1 MGQGVLT
8 AGFTRS
14 GGGTDGSLYCEG
26 VPIEAI
32 AADVGTPVYVYSTAV
47 IRDRYE
53 RLHATLSSVPHRIH
67 YTLKANSNRAI
78 LRLLREL
85 GAGADVVSSGELR
98 KARAAGFIGNEIIF
112 GGVGKT
118 DDELRDAIAAG
129 VVLINAE
136 SAAEVRRLDEIA
148 REMGTTAPVGLRVN
162 PELDLH
168 AAHEYIKTGEKGH
181 KFGIP
186 YGEAAGVALAAS
198 RLPNVELRGLDMH
211 LGSQLT
217 RIEPYKI
224 GAARLLEL
232 HAKLVAEGVTTI
244 RFLDIGGGLGVRYDD
259 ESPPDLDRFARL
271 VLPLVED
278 TNLTLIMEPGR
289 FVVGNAGALVGTVL
303 YRKQSGGKD
312 YVITDTGMTEL
323 LRPSHYGAFH
333 RIEPVGE
340 RQERQEQTKA
350 DIVGPV
356 CETGDFLAQDREI
369 ANVEPGDRIMVYDV
383 GAYGY
388 AMASNYNARRRAAE
402 VLVDGDRYAVITRRE
417 SYEDLMRLDVDAPEW
432 KDAEASTSG
441 ARRRASRR
449 TKG

>member
-14 GGGTDGSLYCEG
+14 GGGTDGALYCEG

-32 AADVGTPVYVYSTAV
+32 AADVGTPVYVYSSAV

-53 RLHATLSSVPHRIH
+53 RLRATLSPVPHRIH
-67 YTLKANSNRAI
+67 YTLKANSTRAI

-98 KARAAGFIGNEIIF
+98 KARAAGFTGDEIIF

-118 DDELRDAIAAG
+118 DDELRDAIAER
-129 VVLINAE
+129 VLLINAE
-136 SAAEVRRLDEIA
+136 SEAEVRRLDAIA
-148 REMGTTAPVGLRVN
+148 REMRTTAPVGLRVN

-186 YGEAAGVALAAS
+186 YDEAVDVALAAS
-198 RLPNVELRGLDMH
+198 KLPNVELRGLDMH
-211 LGSQLT
+211 LGSQLS
-217 RIEPYKI
+217 RIEPYKV

-232 HAKLVAEGVTTI
+232 HAKLRTAGVATI

-278 TNLTLIMEPGR
+278 TSLTLIMEPGR

-303 YRKQSGGKD
+303 YRKRSGGKD
-312 YVITDTGMTEL
+312 YIITDTGMTEL

-333 RIEPVGE
+333 RIEPVAE
-340 RQERQEQTKA
+340 RPRQTKA

-356 CETGDFLAQDREI
+356 CETGDFLAQDRVI
-369 ANVEPGDRIMVYDV
+369 ADVEPGDRIMVYDV

-417 SYEDLMRLDVDAPEW
+417 SYEDLMRLDVDAPQW
-432 KDAEASTSG
+432 KDAEMATAG
-441 ARRRASRR
+441 ARPRQSRRA
-449 TKG
+449 KG

>member
-14 GGGTDGSLYCEG
+14 GTDGSLQCEG

-32 AADVGTPVYVYSTAV
+32 AAEVGTPVYVYSSAV

-53 RLHATLSSVPHRIH
+53 KLHATLASVPHRIH

-98 KARAAGFIGNEIIF
+98 KAEAAGFSGDDIIF

-118 DDELRDAIAAG
+118 DDELRHAIAAG
-129 VVLINAE
+129 VLLINAE
-136 SAAEVRRLDEIA
+136 SAAEVHRLDAIA
-148 REMGTTAPVGLRVN
+148 GEMNAMAPVGLRVN

-186 YGEAAGVALAAS
+186 YDEAAGVALAAAK
-198 RLPNVELRGLDMH
+198 LPNVELRGLDMH
-211 LGSQLT
+211 LGSQLS

-232 HAKLVAEGVTTI
+232 HAKLTAAGVSTV
-244 RFLDIGGGLGVRYDD
+244 RYLDIGGGLGVRYDD

-271 VLPLVED
+271 VLPLVEE

-303 YRKQSGGKD
+303 YRKKSGGKD
-312 YVITDTGMTEL
+312 YVITDMGMTEL

-333 RIEPVGE
+333 RIEPVAE
-340 RQERQEQTKA
+340 RRGKTKA

-356 CETGDFLAQDREI
+356 CETGDFLAQDRRI
-369 ANVEPGDRIMVYDV
+369 ADVEPGDRLLVYDV

-388 AMASNYNARRRAAE
+388 AMASNYNARRRDAD
-402 VLVDGDRYAVITRRE
+402 VLVEGDRYAVVTRRE
-417 SYEDLMRLDVDAPEW
+417 SYEDLMRLDVDAPQW
-432 KDAEASTSG
+432 RDAETSTPD
-441 ARRRASRR
+441 ARARPPRRAN
-449 TKG
+449 G

>member
-8 AGFTRS
+8 AGFARS
-14 GGGTDGSLYCEG
+14 RGVGGTDGGGSLYCEG
-26 VPIEAI
+26 VPIDAI
-32 AADVGTPVYVYSTAV
+32 AADVGTPVYVYSSAV

-53 RLHATLSSVPHRIH
+53 RLHATLAAVPHRIH

-98 KARAAGFIGNEIIF
+98 KAHAAGFTGQDIVF

-118 DDELRDAIAAG
+118 DDELRDAIAAD
-129 VVLINAE
+129 VLLINAE
-136 SAAEVRRLDEIA
+136 SAAEVRRLDALA
-148 REMGTTAPVGLRVN
+148 RELGKTAPVGLRVN

-186 YGEAAGVALAAS
+186 YDEAAAVALSVS
-198 RLPNVELRGLDMH
+198 RLRNVELRGLDMH
-211 LGSQLT
+211 LGSQLS

-232 HAKLVAEGVTTI
+232 HAKLVAAGVATV

-271 VLPLVED
+271 VLPLVEE

-289 FVVGNAGALVGTVL
+289 FIVGNAGALVGTVL

-333 RIEPVGE
+333 RIEPVVE
-340 RQERQEQTKA
+340 RPRQTKA

-369 ANVEPGDRIMVYDV
+369 ADVEPGDRFMVFDV

-388 AMASNYNARRRAAE
+388 VMASNYNARRRAEE
-402 VLVDGDRYAVITRRE
+402 VLVDGDRYALITRRE
-417 SYEDLMRLDVDAPEW
+417 TYEDLMRLDVDAPAW
-432 KDAEASTSG
+432 KDVETVTPG
-441 ARRRASRR
+441 TRQRRRA
-449 TKG
+449 KG